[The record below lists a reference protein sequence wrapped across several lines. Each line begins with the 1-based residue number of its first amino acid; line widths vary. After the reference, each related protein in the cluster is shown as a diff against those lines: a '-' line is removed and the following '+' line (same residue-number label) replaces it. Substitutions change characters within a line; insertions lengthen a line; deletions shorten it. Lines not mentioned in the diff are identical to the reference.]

1 VTHVLGVD
9 LGGTA
14 VSAAIADDDGRV
26 EMVALGDRSTT
37 VPSVV
42 HRRDEAS
49 LVTGELAARRA
60 SVDPAHAAWGVRRR
74 LGDPAPVLLG
84 DDAVPA
90 GDLVAAILRD
100 VLARVAAVRG
110 EAAARVVLTHPAS
123 WGPYRRGLFE
133 DVVVAA
139 GLEDAV
145 TMADPEAA
153 GHQHRAVHGLDDRAA
168 LAVYDLGGSSF
179 EATVLARRGQA
190 VELVGTPVGI
200 ERLGG
205 VDLDEAVIALVDE
218 ATGGL
223 LADLDPDDDTSAAA
237 LVRLRL
243 DCIAAKE
250 ALSTDD
256 EAIVPVLLPGRHA
269 DVTVSRAA
277 FEERIRPA
285 VARSVEALERAV
297 EAAPVRPSAVL
308 LVGGSS
314 RVPLVERTVAERLG
328 LRVIVD
334 PRPEE
339 VVALGA
345 ARAAQAAAPSVTRVT
360 SMVGTDLSGR
370 FGAGRSARA
379 APAAADT
386 PAAASASG
394 PPTQASI
401 PFESASSGAGAS
413 TGAAASTGTAASSGA
428 AASTEA
434 ASSRPASE
442 APGQESDPDPASTT
456 LVPSPIVDG
465 RVVGSS
471 DESRTIVARPTP
483 ATPSATAAP
492 PTPAA
497 PSDEARTTV
506 TRTTPTDPAKTPIV
520 RPTPSTGTPAT
531 GNPATGTPTTGN
543 PTTGSP
549 ATGSPATG
557 SPASGRPPVGTPPT
571 RRPAGAAPPPPPRKN
586 QGQNQGQNQ
595 GRPAPPSGSFA
606 AQGRPGGP
614 GPRGPYPGGPGPGGP
629 GPGGGPGGPGPR
641 PGWPAGPPGTRPG
654 GPPGPPQGRPMTGP
668 IPGPG
673 GPGPS
678 SPQPGPAKGSGG
690 RTRTV
695 LLVVAG
701 VVVLLVLVVAL
712 VLTGV
717 L

>member
-1 VTHVLGVD
+1 VTHVLGID

-42 HRRDEAS
+42 HRRDVDS

-60 SVDPAHAAWGVRRR
+60 AGDPSHAAWSIRRR

-90 GDLVAAILRD
+90 GDLLAAILRD
-100 VLARVAAVRG
+100 VLARVTAVRG
-110 EAAARVVLTHPAS
+110 LEAARVVLTHPAG

-133 DVVVAA
+133 DVVAAA

-153 GHQHRAVHGLDDRAA
+153 GHQHRAVHGLDDGTA
-168 LAVYDLGGSSF
+168 LAVHDVGGSSV
-179 EATVLARRGQA
+179 EASVLTRRGQGL
-190 VELVGTPVGI
+190 EIVGSPVGI

-223 LADLDPDDDTSAAA
+223 LADLDPDDDTNAPA
-237 LVRLRL
+237 LARLRQ
-243 DCIAAKE
+243 DCVEAKE

-256 EAIVPVLLPGRHA
+256 EAIVSVLLPGRNV
-269 DVTVSRAA
+269 DVTVARDA

-297 EAAPVRPSAVL
+297 ASARVRPSAVL
-308 LVGGSS
+308 LIGGSA
-314 RVPLVERTVAERLG
+314 RVPLVGRTVGERLG
-328 LRVIVD
+328 LPVIVD

-360 SMVGTDLSGR
+360 SMVGAEP
-370 FGAGRSARA
+370 AGRSGSGRSTRA
-379 APAAADT
+379 AGAGGAASTASSSS
-386 PAAASASG
+386 ASASV
-394 PPTQASI
+394 PASAPTS
-401 PFESASSGAGAS
+401 ESS
-413 TGAAASTGTAASSGA
+413 
-428 AASTEA
+428 EA
-434 ASSRPASE
+434 ASSEPPE
-442 APGQESDPDPASTT
+442 QEPDEDQASTT

-465 RVVGSS
+465 RVAAGT
-471 DESRTIVARPTP
+471 DESRTTVTRT
-483 ATPSATAAP
+483 P
-492 PTPAA
+492 PTPDV
-497 PSDEARTTV
+497 PSDDARTTV
-506 TRTTPTDPAKTPIV
+506 TRTAPAEPAETTVV

-531 GNPATGTPTTGN
+531 GTPAAGTPATGRPAV
-543 PTTGSP
+543 GSP
-549 ATGSPATG
+549 
-557 SPASGRPPVGTPPT
+557 PP
-571 RRPAGAAPPPPPRKN
+571 RRPAGGTPPPPR
-586 QGQNQGQNQ
+586 QA
-595 GRPAPPSGSFA
+595 GRPAPPSGSFR
-606 AQGRPGGP
+606 AQGR
-614 GPRGPYPGGPGPGGP
+614 PGGPGPGGP
-629 GPGGGPGGPGPR
+629 GPGGPHPRGPGQGGPGQGGPR
-641 PGWPAGPPGTRPG
+641 PGWPPGPPGGRPG
-654 GPPGPPQGRPMTGP
+654 GPPGGPPHGRPMTGP
-668 IPGPG
+668 FPPGA
-673 GPGPS
+673 PGPS
-678 SPQPGPAKGSGG
+678 SPPAAGGPTRSGG

-695 LLVVAG
+695 VLVVAG
-701 VVVLLVLVVAL
+701 VVVLLLLVAAL

>member
-1 VTHVLGVD
+1 MTHVLGVD

-14 VSAAIADDDGRV
+14 VSAAAAEDDGRV

-42 HRRDEAS
+42 HRRDAAS

-60 SVDPAHAAWGVRRR
+60 SGDPAHAAWGVRRR

-100 VLARVAAVRG
+100 VLARVSAVRG
-110 EAAARVVLTHPAS
+110 LEPDRVVLTHPAS

-133 DVVVAA
+133 DVVAAA

-153 GHQHRAVHGLDDRAA
+153 GHQHRAVHGLDDGSA
-168 LAVYDLGGSSF
+168 LAIYDLGGSSF
-179 EATVLARRGQA
+179 EATVLARRGRA

-237 LVRLRL
+237 LARLRQ

-269 DVTVSRAA
+269 DVPVARGA
-277 FEERIRPA
+277 FEERIRST
-285 VARSVEALERAV
+285 VARSVDALERAV

-334 PRPEE
+334 ARPEE
-339 VVALGA
+339 IVALGA

-360 SMVGTDLSGR
+360 SMVGTEL
-370 FGAGRSARA
+370 SARA
-379 APAAADT
+379 GAERSGSTGPAAERPRRRRRRRGRRARRRRT
-386 PAAASASG
+386 RHRRGRPRRV
-394 PPTQASI
+394 
-401 PFESASSGAGAS
+401 GAGARGS
-413 TGAAASTGTAASSGA
+413 SAGAASSPAPPPRRRDA
-428 AASTEA
+428 ASSSEVPASSSGPASTEVPE
-434 ASSRPASE
+434 RGP
-442 APGQESDPDPASTT
+442 DPDPASTT

-465 RVVGSS
+465 RVAGGLGRGP
-471 DESRTIVARPTP
+471 DHRHPHHPRRRRPDHGHADDARRPGQDHRRP
-483 ATPSATAAP
+483 AHAPDRPSAGRAAAP
-492 PTPAA
+492 PARRGSSPAA
-497 PSDEARTTV
+497 ASAGPSRAPERGL
-506 TRTTPTDPAKTPIV
+506 P
-520 RPTPSTGTPAT
+520 RPGSTGRAGAGCPAP
-531 GNPATGTPTTGN
+531 GW
-543 PTTGSP
+543 
-549 ATGSPATG
+549 
-557 SPASGRPPVGTPPT
+557 SGPRWSAPGWPGPGRSAAGVA
-571 RRPAGAAPPPPPRKN
+571 RRPAGRPSRRTARGPAA
-586 QGQNQGQNQ
+586 G
-595 GRPAPPSGSFA
+595 PADDRSLPGSR
-606 AQGRPGGP
+606 RPGPLVAPARGSAERRRAA
-614 GPRGPYPGGPGPGGP
+614 GRGP
-629 GPGGGPGGPGPR
+629 
-641 PGWPAGPPGTRPG
+641 WC
-654 GPPGPPQGRPMTGP
+654 
-668 IPGPG
+668 
-673 GPGPS
+673 S
-678 SPQPGPAKGSGG
+678 SSRASSC
-690 RTRTV
+690 
-695 LLVVAG
+695 
-701 VVVLLVLVVAL
+701 
-712 VLTGV
+712 
-717 L
+717 